1 MAVLLV
7 IIAVLLFGLII
18 FVHEF
23 GHFFTAK
30 LSGIKVNEF
39 AIGMG
44 PKIFSKKGKET
55 QYTLRLLPI
64 GGFCSME
71 GEDESSDDKRAFG
84 NKPIWKRM
92 IVVVAGAVMNILL
105 GLVLMAVIVCQQDL
119 IAIPEIAKFAE
130 NSQLEAA
137 GAMIDDRIISIDGYA
152 IYTDRDISF
161 ALSTANPESVDI
173 VLERGGEKI
182 ALNGIKLSAMALDNG
197 RQAVQIDFN
206 IYGKPKT
213 FGGVITKTFGDTYS
227 VIRMVFASLKGL
239 ITGQFGFND
248 VSGPVGAAQAI
259 TKAASAGL
267 ETGFM
272 NAVNNIII
280 MMTVISVNLG
290 IFNLLPL
297 PALDGG
303 RFVFLLIEGIR
314 RKPIPVKYES
324 YVNTIGFV
332 LLIGLMVVVTFKD
345 VWQLFA

>member
-1 MAVLLV
+1 MV

-152 IYTDRDISF
+152 VYTDRDISF
-161 ALSTANPESVDI
+161 ALSIANPESVDI
-173 VLERGGEKI
+173 VLERSGEKI
-182 ALNGIKLSAMALDNG
+182 ALNGIQLSAMALDNG

-213 FGGVITKTFGDTYS
+213 FGGVITKTFQDTYS

-272 NAVNNIII
+272 SAVNNIII

-314 RKPIPVKYES
+314 RKPIPVKYEG

>member
-173 VLERGGEKI
+173 VL
-182 ALNGIKLSAMALDNG
+182 
-197 RQAVQIDFN
+197 
-206 IYGKPKT
+206 
-213 FGGVITKTFGDTYS
+213 
-227 VIRMVFASLKGL
+227 
-239 ITGQFGFND
+239 
-248 VSGPVGAAQAI
+248 
-259 TKAASAGL
+259 
-267 ETGFM
+267 
-272 NAVNNIII
+272 
-280 MMTVISVNLG
+280 
-290 IFNLLPL
+290 
-297 PALDGG
+297 
-303 RFVFLLIEGIR
+303 
-314 RKPIPVKYES
+314 
-324 YVNTIGFV
+324 
-332 LLIGLMVVVTFKD
+332 
-345 VWQLFA
+345 